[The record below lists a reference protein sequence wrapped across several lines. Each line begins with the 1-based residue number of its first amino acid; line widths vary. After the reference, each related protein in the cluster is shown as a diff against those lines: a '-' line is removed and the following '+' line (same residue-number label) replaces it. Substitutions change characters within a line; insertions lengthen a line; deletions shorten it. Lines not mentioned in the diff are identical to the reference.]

1 MCAVLLESLQ
11 QTGAEKRAEFGGRC
25 VISVSNARFLFN
37 FCFNLD
43 RSACLHREGLTQEKE
58 NRKALG
64 LGKERAAVDS
74 L

>member
-1 MCAVLLESLQ
+1 M
-11 QTGAEKRAEFGGRC
+11 
-25 VISVSNARFLFN
+25 ISVSNARFLFN